1 MITLDP
7 EDDEIRTARMDV
19 ESAIEALKKAVREH
33 DVSEPSMYKYCE
45 TYDKMNAAQKRL
57 ALAYATFGRLCFDAM

>member
-7 EDDEIRTARMDV
+7 EDDEIRSSRHEV
-19 ESAIEALKKAVREH
+19 EAAIEALKKAVREH

-57 ALAYATFGRLCFDAM
+57 AMAYAAFGRLCFEAM